1 MPFLVRTIKRALTAA
16 AVALAFAAPAAAA
29 TFEAHRGINLDIW
42 TTWPDESRWSERD
55 AILPF
60 PEWRKSV
67 TEADLAALK
76 AAGLDFVRMP
86 VDPSPFLSSETD
98 GLRDDLFAS
107 VLESARM
114 ANAAGL
120 KVIVDLHL
128 MPAGSNRSIGMGQV
142 MQDPALFDRYVE
154 LVRRMGRTLAKEDP
168 SRLAFELMN
177 EPTLACQGAE
187 QRDWEDRLTRIFA
200 AARASATRLTLVLS
214 GSCWGTAE
222 GLAALDPKIVPDANV
237 IWSFHS
243 YAPFLLTHQGATW
256 AGDFIPHVT
265 GLPYPL
271 DALPKADL
279 DAAVETIRAT
289 IRRDAPWA
297 RRSGMLAYLDEQL
310 AALDT
315 PDKLAAAL
323 AQPFELVERWAEKNG
338 VPPAQIILGEFG
350 MIRQEYG
357 TRTVVPARYRAA
369 YLHDMIS
376 LAEKRGYA
384 WSMWGYGGAFGVVE
398 EFDGRKAE
406 PDVMDMIRGLGRGG

>member
-1 MPFLVRTIKRALTAA
+1 MPFLARAIKIA
-16 AVALAFAAPAAAA
+16 ALAICLTLPAHAA
-29 TFEAHRGINLDIW
+29 TFQVQRGINLDIW
-42 TTWPDESRWSERD
+42 TTWPDESRWDERE

-86 VDPSPFLSSETD
+86 VDPSPFLSQKTAA
-98 GLRDDLFAS
+98 LRDDLFAS
-107 VLESARM
+107 VLDSARM

-128 MPAGSNRSIGMGQV
+128 MNAGSNRSIGMGQV
-142 MQDPALFDRYVE
+142 MEDPALFDRYVE
-154 LVRRMGRTLAKEDP
+154 LVRKMGRLLSKEDP
-168 SRLAFELMN
+168 EQVAFELMN
-177 EPTLACQGAE
+177 EPTVGCDGAG
-187 QRDWEDRLTRIFA
+187 QRGWEDRLIRLFS

-222 GLAALDPKIVPDANV
+222 GLAALDPKMVPDANV

-271 DALPKADL
+271 DAVPKAEL
-279 DAAVETIRAT
+279 DTAIEHVRGT
-289 IRRDAPWA
+289 IRRDAPFT
-297 RRSGMLAYLDEQL
+297 RRAGLLAYLDEQV

-315 PDKLAAAL
+315 PEKLSAAMSE
-323 AQPFELVERWAEKNG
+323 PFEAVAAWASKNG
-338 VPPAQIILGEFG
+338 VAPSDILLGEFG

-357 TRTVVPARYRAA
+357 TGFVMPAPYRAA
-369 YLHDMIS
+369 YYRDMIA

-384 WSMWGYGGAFGVVE
+384 WSMWGYGGAFGIVE
-398 EFDGRKAE
+398 EFEGKPAE
-406 PDVMDMIRGLGRGG
+406 PDVMDMIRGLGR